1 MFSIN
6 KSNFMKKIGMQAV
19 DEAIEN
25 GIDLDGTPI
34 PSKMLELYNRI
45 MNEENKRERSGVKKS
60 MRNRC
65 VKTGSKHFDKETLDQ
80 LLVDSGWEGLKEK
93 EILFSTVI
101 KIYLNHPF
109 LIGVFVSSFL
119 IEAIFTAFLKA
130 KLASTTVIVDIR
142 NKPVIPINCSV

>member
-1 MFSIN
+1 
-6 KSNFMKKIGMQAV
+6 MKKIGMQAV

-25 GIDLDGTPI
+25 CIDLDGTPI

-80 LLVDSGWEGLKEK
+80 LLIDSGWEGLKEK
-93 EILFSTVI
+93 EILFFYS
-101 KIYLNHPF
+101 N
-109 LIGVFVSSFL
+109 
-119 IEAIFTAFLKA
+119 
-130 KLASTTVIVDIR
+130 
-142 NKPVIPINCSV
+142 

>member
-1 MFSIN
+1 
-6 KSNFMKKIGMQAV
+6 MKKIGMQAV

-25 GIDLDGTPI
+25 GIALDGTPL
-34 PSKMLELYNRI
+34 PPKMLELYNRI

-93 EILFSTVI
+93 EILFFYS
-101 KIYLNHPF
+101 N
-109 LIGVFVSSFL
+109 
-119 IEAIFTAFLKA
+119 
-130 KLASTTVIVDIR
+130 
-142 NKPVIPINCSV
+142 